1 MTPLVMIRHGPTLWN
16 EEKRLQGHTDIRL
29 SDEGREFVSRWQ
41 VPSPVDQYHWVSSP
55 LHRARETAELLGAND
70 LEIEPRLMEMNYG
83 KWEGSRLNDLRRDLG
98 EAMAENEARGLD
110 FQPEGG
116 ESPREVQARLIPWL
130 ADVASSGRPTVAVAH
145 HGVLRALYSLATGW
159 SMVGP
164 PPEKFQRGVM
174 HCFKVAE
181 NGQVSVDRINIS
193 IAAK

>member
-16 EEKRLQGHTDIRL
+16 EEKRLQGHTDIHL
-29 SDEGREFVSRWQ
+29 SDKGREIVSGWV
-41 VPSPVDQYHWVSSP
+41 VPSFFDQYRWMCSP
-55 LHRARETAELLGAND
+55 LHRARETAELLGAKD

-83 KWEGSRLNDLRRDLG
+83 KWEGSRLDDLRKGLG

-116 ESPREVQARLIPWL
+116 ETPREVQARLIPWL
-130 ADVASSGRPTVAVAH
+130 ADVASSDRATVAVSH

-159 SMVGP
+159 SMAGP
-164 PPEKFQRGVM
+164 SPEKFQRGAM
-174 HCFKVAE
+174 HCFHIADDGKL
-181 NGQVSVDRINIS
+181 SVDRINIS